1 LDNAPLGESP
11 GAGASAGCKG
21 KQCVYLLAFCKYK
34 GSLLNLLIAS
44 EIYFPVMKPP
54 KQRSTCAL
62 SSSLDILGDKWTL
75 LILRDILFIGKSSYG
90 EFAQS
95 EEKMATNILADRLA
109 LLECQGI
116 VTKTVAADKKS
127 KFTYRLTEKGLAL
140 APLLAEFILWGHQ
153 HCDNVA
159 DTALMLELRQDQAG
173 TIRKYQELARAAALL
188 PATL

>member
-1 LDNAPLGESP
+1 
-11 GAGASAGCKG
+11 
-21 KQCVYLLAFCKYK
+21 
-34 GSLLNLLIAS
+34 
-44 EIYFPVMKPP
+44 MKPS
-54 KQRSTCAL
+54 KQRSSCAL

-90 EFAQS
+90 EFSQS

-127 KFTYRLTEKGLAL
+127 KFTYQLTEKGLDL
-140 APLLAEFILWGHQ
+140 APLMGEFILWGYQ

-173 TIRKYQELARAAALL
+173 TIRKYQALARAAML
-188 PATL
+188 PAAAL